1 MRTTRRTIQKIA
13 QAINHRVGRLVPS
26 PVRARVREALFP
38 PDSRPSMELLIDVA
52 AACNLR
58 CPSCPVGNIGKINPT
73 GLIDKDLF
81 RKIIEKADREYN
93 VFQVSLFN
101 WGEPSLHP
109 ELPELVSI
117 VRSHGLN
124 CSISSNLNMVRRLD
138 DLFRAEPTLF
148 RISLS
153 GFTQNIYG
161 QSHVRGNIERVK
173 ENMRLVAESRRRVGT
188 KTTDVQVYFHKYRHN
203 LGELAQ
209 MKEYATSLGFSW
221 LENWA
226 YYMPIEKTL
235 ALAEGQLPEGERAYV
250 EDTFALPIGEAL
262 AAALPYR
269 DHKCRLYEQQ
279 IVLDLQGQIILC
291 CGVYDYKSSGGLGS
305 FLEMTPKELM
315 KAKENHPTCEK
326 CTRNAIHV
334 YAEYSAFPEL
344 SEKYAQLVESNLKK
358 QSLRASRIPAHRV
371 MV

>member
-1 MRTTRRTIQKIA
+1 MRTNRRTIQKIA
-13 QAINHRVGRLVPS
+13 QAINHRVGHFVPS
-26 PVRARVREALFP
+26 PVRARVREALFGAQ
-38 PDSRPSMELLIDVA
+38 MELLIDVA

-81 RKIIEKADREYN
+81 RKIIEKADREYDLMW
-93 VFQVSLFN
+93 VALFN
-101 WGEPSLHP
+101 WGEPFLHP

-117 VRSHGLN
+117 VRSHGLG
-124 CSISSNLNMVRRLD
+124 CGISSNLNRVRRLD
-138 DLFRAEPTLF
+138 DLFRAEPTFF

-153 GFTQNIYG
+153 GFTQEIYS
-161 QSHVRGNIERVK
+161 QSHARGNIERVK
-173 ENMRLVAESRRRVGT
+173 ENMRLVAESRRRVGN

-221 LENWA
+221 AETWA

-269 DHKCRLYEQQ
+269 DRKCRLYEQQ
-279 IVLDLQGQIILC
+279 IVLDLQGQIIVC

-334 YAEYSAFPEL
+334 YAEYYNFPAL
-344 SEKYAQLVESNLKK
+344 SEKYAQLVEGNLKK
-358 QSLRASRIPAHRV
+358 QSLRASAAHRV